1 MQNISRKDFIKKLGL
16 TTLSVAGAG
25 MLNACKQS
33 VDKGKDRIHP
43 DDVPADD
50 MTYRTDNRTKDKVS
64 LLGFGCMRLPT
75 IQQDDEKTQDEE
87 VDQQIVNKMVDYAI
101 SHGVNYFD
109 TSPAYCQGMSEKAM
123 GISLSRHPRESYFIA
138 TKLSNFAKK
147 THTRESSMEMYKKS
161 FELLQV
167 SYIDYYLLHSVGG
180 GEDSMQMF
188 NERYE
193 DNGMLDFLLEQRQ
206 SGKIR
211 HLGFSYHGDVKIF
224 DYLLSINDRCH
235 WDFVQIQ
242 MNYLDWNHAKDT
254 NKRNTDASYLYGRLE
269 ELGIQVIIMEPLL
282 GGRLAEVP
290 GGVAKHFLE
299 REPDRSIASWAFRFV
314 GSFPNVLTVL
324 SGMKYME
331 HLQDNIITYSPLN
344 PLNEEEMAFME
355 EMAKQIVKFPSIP
368 CTGCEY
374 CMPCPYG
381 INIPDIFAHY
391 NKFVSESRM
400 PDKESETYRKN
411 RREFII
417 DYARRIER
425 ERQADHCIGC
435 KRCIAHC
442 PQRIKIP
449 SELRRID
456 KFIQELNKDMYTNL

>member
-1 MQNISRKDFIKKLGL
+1 MQNISRKDFIKKLSLASL
-16 TTLSVAGAG
+16 TVAGAG
-25 MLNACKQS
+25 MFGACKQIS
-33 VDKGKDRIHP
+33 KRKD
-43 DDVPADD
+43 DEANEYAQTGE
-50 MTYRTDNRTKDKVS
+50 MTYRIGKSHSDKVS

-75 IQQDDEKTQDEE
+75 IQQDDEKTQDDE
-87 VDQQIVNKMVDYAI
+87 VDQEMVNKMVDYAI

-109 TSPAYCQGMSEKAM
+109 TSPAYCQGLSEKAM
-123 GISLSRHPRESYFIA
+123 GIALSRYPRESYYIA
-138 TKLSNFAKK
+138 TKLSNFATK
-147 THTRESSMEMYKKS
+147 THSREKSMEMYKKS
-161 FELLQV
+161 FDLLQV

-180 GEDSMQMF
+180 GKDSMQMF

-206 SGKIR
+206 LGKIR

-254 NKRNTDASYLYGRLE
+254 NKRNTDASYLYGKLE
-269 ELGIQVIIMEPLL
+269 ELGIQVVIMEPLL
-282 GGRLAEVP
+282 GGRLADVP
-290 GGVAKHFLE
+290 GGVAKQFLE
-299 REPDRSIASWAFRFV
+299 REPDQSVASWAFRFV

-331 HLQDNIITYSPLN
+331 HLKENIKTYSPLM
-344 PLNEEEMAFME
+344 PLSEEEMRFME

-391 NKFVSESRM
+391 NKFVSESKM
-400 PDKESETYRKN
+400 PDKESETYHKN
-411 RREFII
+411 RREFMI
-417 DYARRIER
+417 DYARKVER

-435 KRCIAHC
+435 NQCVSHC

-449 SELRRID
+449 TELRRID
-456 KFIQELNKDMYTNL
+456 EFIQQLKKDIYKGV